1 MSQHGSWKETED
13 GLKILTAD
21 LMEDESDLALI
32 GHAEDNRNVKVRKGK
47 KAGEVTRGEM
57 NPKVANSEYMMRRR
71 GDLER
76 GKGFIERIT
85 ADYGARSRSN
95 NNSFDLFRK
104 GNKDG
109 DLDYLLG

>member
-21 LMEDESDLALI
+21 LMEDESDLALNSTQ
-32 GHAEDNRNVKVRKGK
+32 DNRKVKVKRGRQ
-47 KAGEVTRGEM
+47 ANEVTRGEM

-104 GNKDG
+104 GSKDG